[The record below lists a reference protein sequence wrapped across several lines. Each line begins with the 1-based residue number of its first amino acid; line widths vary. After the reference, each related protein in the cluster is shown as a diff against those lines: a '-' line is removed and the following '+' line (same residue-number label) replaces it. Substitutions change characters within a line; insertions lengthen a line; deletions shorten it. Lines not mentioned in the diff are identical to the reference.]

1 MNNSRPTGPA
11 GQRATMRSMS
21 PLTRRLAAGTVAVLS
36 GLIVVIVVLRGGV
49 APAGAAPSSSGALLA
64 SPPASVTATGLP
76 SASQDPQ
83 AGFARIEDQVER
95 LRGLP
100 APNIGPP
107 QLISRAQLEQELKA
121 SFAADYPVAR
131 QRADNLTLHALGLLK
146 PGQDVAKLQL
156 QLLTG
161 QIIGFYDDKK
171 KRMAIVSSA
180 GADPRARITYAH
192 EFTHALQDHAFGLS
206 SLDLQAV
213 GEDDRS
219 LARLSLV
226 EGDAT
231 YTMLQWALAH
241 MSPDELRGVTQSPVP
256 DMSGIPGWMVQQLLF
271 PYDDGFRFVMALYAR
286 AGGFA
291 GVDAAFRDRL
301 PASTEQIMDPQK
313 YFANERPMPVTAV
326 DPVAALGAGWQ
337 QVEST
342 TEGAAMVRIGLQGL
356 GVGAGAAATA
366 AAGWGGDRLVVASGP
381 SGAFALAWRLEWD
394 TPTDADQ
401 FAAAYASIRG
411 SLPFP
416 AVLVRR
422 SATDLLVVHASS
434 QAVLDAVV
442 GASR

>member
-1 MNNSRPTGPA
+1 MRP
-11 GQRATMRSMS
+11 MS
-21 PLTRRLAAGTVAVLS
+21 SLARRLAAGAVAVLS
-36 GLIVVIVVLRGGV
+36 ALIVATLLLRGGV
-49 APAGAAPSSSGALLA
+49 SPAGAAPSPSGTSLA
-64 SPPASVTATGLP
+64 SAPASATAVASP

-83 AGFARIEDQVER
+83 AVFARIQDQVQT

-107 QLISRAQLEQELKA
+107 QLINRAQLEQELKA
-121 SFAADYPVAR
+121 SFEADYPVER
-131 QRADNLTLHALGLLK
+131 QRADNITLHALGLLK

-156 QLLTG
+156 QLLAG
-161 QIIGFYDDKK
+161 QVIGFYDDKK
-171 KRMAIVSSA
+171 KRMAVVSSA
-180 GADPRARITYAH
+180 GADPQARITYAH

-219 LARLSLV
+219 MARLSLV

-241 MSPDELRGVTQSPVP
+241 MSPDELRGVTQAPVP
-256 DMSGIPGWMVQQLLF
+256 DMRGIPGWMVQQLLF
-271 PYDDGFRFVMALYAR
+271 PYDDGFKFVMALYAR

-291 GVDAAFRDRL
+291 GVDTAFRDRL

-313 YFANERPMPVTAV
+313 YFANERPLQVTPA
-326 DPVAALGAGWQ
+326 DPAAALGAGWR

-342 TEGAAMVRIGLQGL
+342 TEGAAMVRIALQGL
-356 GVGAGAAATA
+356 GVEAGAAATT

-381 SGAFALAWRLEWD
+381 SGAFALAWRLKWD
-394 TPTDADQ
+394 SATDADQ
-401 FAAAYASIRG
+401 FAVAYASVRG
-411 SLPFP
+411 TLPFP

-422 SATDLLVVHASS
+422 SATEVLVVHASS
-434 QAVLDAVV
+434 QAVLDTVV
-442 GASR
+442 AASR